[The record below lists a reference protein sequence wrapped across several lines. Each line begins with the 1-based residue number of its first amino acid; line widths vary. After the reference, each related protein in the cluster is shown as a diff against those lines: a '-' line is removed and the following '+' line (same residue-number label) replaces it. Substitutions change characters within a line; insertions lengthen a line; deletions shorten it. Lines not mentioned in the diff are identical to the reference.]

1 MDAVRRHEAP
11 GAETRDFNTHAQQP
25 PWASCVHRFLSAPQ
39 SHGGWHRG
47 SPMGVAHAES
57 SCCSWGTLRLGKSPS
72 RQAAHLPV
80 LRPCRLRVKTTSARE
95 TWPYLAR
102 FPDANAALRKDPD
115 NEQSEPHVQK
125 DVEKR
130 EQSVEEFLSKQSS
143 NTTQDDGNE
152 FKRIDNRNKGKSMK
166 RAFFRDRIS
175 KLGSG
180 NKLINLS
187 SPQLSHL

>member
-11 GAETRDFNTHAQQP
+11 GAETRDFNTHGQQP

-47 SPMGVAHAES
+47 SPMGVAHSES

-72 RQAAHLPV
+72 RQAVHLPV

-115 NEQSEPHVQK
+115 NEQSEPHVRGLPRRTWRN
-125 DVEKR
+125 V
-130 EQSVEEFLSKQSS
+130 S
-143 NTTQDDGNE
+143 NPS
-152 FKRIDNRNKGKSMK
+152 RS
-166 RAFFRDRIS
+166 
-175 KLGSG
+175 
-180 NKLINLS
+180 S
-187 SPQLSHL
+187 SPNNHPTRRKTMEMNSNASTIAIKGSRWNAPFSETELLSLGLDNI